1 MTRRIIV
8 AILRFAMRIYFRH
21 VEVVGLEHVP
31 SKSPVIFV
39 LNHPNAL
46 VDPAFLLCLAPRR
59 VSFLAKSPLFRMPI
73 LGYFVRA
80 LDCLPVYRHQDEG
93 EDVSKNRE
101 MFSAARGL
109 LARGGTIGI
118 CPEGVSHDEPRL
130 RPIKTGAAR
139 IALGAVSTLEA
150 NGAAPDLPAAP
161 PANAEGSGPA
171 APPAYAGGSDK
182 TKIPCAD
189 LKIVPAGLYYT
200 SKTKFRSAVLLYF
213 GKPIGV
219 IPVELEPD
227 GNPPRAAV
235 RDLSKRI
242 ECALRE
248 VILDAEHEEALQTIS
263 RAERIFSSETEEE
276 GSENLAGELQLQQR
290 FNKAYGVLRERAPER
305 LRKLEVRM
313 IRFEEELTQA
323 GVDPEDLSPPTSTL
337 DVFRHLITRVLLF
350 LLLIVPATLGA
361 LVHYPAYRLGGYL
374 ATRFSKNDEDVI
386 STVKIISAMLLF
398 PMTWMLAA
406 AVAYKLQG
414 WELSLLVATTLPL
427 AGYLAIRFFEGFDSF
442 LGGLRALVF
451 FLMRRRFFVRLLA
464 ERKAI
469 RNEIL
474 ALGKETAILSQ

>member
-1 MTRRIIV
+1 MTRRLIV
-8 AILRFAMRIYFRH
+8 AVLRFAMRIYFRR

-31 SKSPVIFV
+31 RNSPVIFV

-59 VSFLAKSPLFRMPI
+59 VSFLAKSPLFRTPI
-73 LGYFVRA
+73 LGYLVRA

-101 MFSAARGL
+101 MFVAARGL

-139 IALGAVSTLEA
+139 IALGAVSTVEA
-150 NGAAPDLPAAP
+150 AGTPRELPVR
-161 PANAEGSGPA
+161 ESRL
-171 APPAYAGGSDK
+171 
-182 TKIPCAD
+182 D

-213 GKPIGV
+213 GKPIEV
-219 IPVELEPD
+219 SPVELEPD

-263 RAERIFSSETEEE
+263 RAERIFSSETDEE
-276 GSENLAGELQLQQR
+276 GNESLAEELQLQQR
-290 FNKAYGVLRERAPER
+290 FNKAYAVLRDRAPER

-398 PMTWMLAA
+398 PMTWLL
-406 AVAYKLQG
+406 AVAVGYKLQG
-414 WELSLLVATTLPL
+414 WELSLAVAVILPL

-451 FLMRRRFFVRLLA
+451 FMMRRRFFVRLLA

>member
-1 MTRRIIV
+1 
-8 AILRFAMRIYFRH
+8 MRIYFRR
-21 VEVVGLEHVP
+21 VEVVGLDHVP
-31 SKSPVIFV
+31 RKSPVIFV

-80 LDCLPVYRHQDEG
+80 LDCLPVYRQQDEG
-93 EDVSKNRE
+93 EDVSRNRE
-101 MFSAARGL
+101 MFVAARGL

-118 CPEGVSHDEPRL
+118 CPEGVSHDEPSL

-139 IALGAVSTLEA
+139 IALGAVSTVEA
-150 NGAAPDLPAAP
+150 NGATLDSPAAS
-161 PANAEGSGPA
+161 PAYAGGSDKTKDPCVGSPA

-182 TKIPCAD
+182 TKMPCVD
-189 LKIVPAGLYYT
+189 LKIVPTGLYYT

-213 GKPIGV
+213 GKPIEV
-219 IPVELEPD
+219 SPVELEPD
-227 GNPPRAAV
+227 GNPPRGAV
-235 RDLSKRI
+235 RDLSKKI

-263 RAERIFSSETEEE
+263 RAERIFSSETDDG
-276 GSENLAGELQLQQR
+276 GSETLADELQLQQR
-290 FNKAYGVLRERAPER
+290 FIKAYSVLRERAPER

-323 GVDPEDLSPPTSTL
+323 GVDPEDLAPPTSTL

-350 LLLIVPATLGA
+350 LLLIVPATLGG

-374 ATRFSKNDEDVI
+374 ATRFSKNDEDVV

-398 PMTWMLAA
+398 PITWLLAA
-406 AVAYKLQG
+406 AVGYKLQG
-414 WELSLLVATTLPL
+414 WGLSLAMAAFLPL

-474 ALGKETAILSQ
+474 ALGEETAILSQ